1 MTGYYPYLISS
12 LPMLHFGMKP
22 PFSSEKFLEICR
34 QFIPEADIEAIKKS
48 AISGECVT
56 AEIRPAPARRG
67 GFHPTLK
74 KWQEFDTS
82 LRNELVK
89 IRCLHKHIAP
99 EKYLRAEGYVPAC
112 IVHLAATVHR
122 TPDILE
128 AEKLLDQG
136 RWYFLDGLS
145 FGHYFDLDF
154 LLIYALKL
162 FILERWDKIIT
173 ADKEAVLE
181 EVLAKS

>member
-1 MTGYYPYLISS
+1 MAGYYPYLIST

-22 PFSSEKFLEICR
+22 SFSGERFLELCR
-34 QFIPEADIEAIKKS
+34 QFIPSADIEALKKA
-48 AISGECVT
+48 AISGEYID
-56 AEIRPAPARRG
+56 AKI
-67 GFHPTLK
+67 HPTLK
-74 KWQEFDTS
+74 KWQEFDTG

-89 IRCLHKHIAP
+89 IRCLHKHVAS
-99 EKYLRAEGYVPAC
+99 EKYLRAEGYVPAY
-112 IVHLAATVHR
+112 ITHLASTVHR

-128 AEKLLDQG
+128 AEKLLGQG
-136 RWYFLDGLS
+136 RWYFLDALS

-162 FILERWDKIIT
+162 FILERWDRAIT

-181 EVLAKS
+181 EALAKS

>member
-1 MTGYYPYLISS
+1 MAAYYPYLISS

-22 PFSSEKFLEICR
+22 PFSSDKFLEICR
-34 QFIPEADIEAIKKS
+34 QFIPEADTGAIKK
-48 AISGECVT
+48 AAACGECIT
-56 AEIRPAPARRG
+56 AAT
-67 GFHPTLK
+67 HPTLK
-74 KWQEFDTS
+74 KCQDFDTS

-89 IRCLHKHIAP
+89 IRCLHKHIAS
-99 EKYLRAEGYVPAC
+99 EKYLRAEGYVPAYV
-112 IVHLAATVHR
+112 IHLAATVHR

-136 RWYFLDGLS
+136 RWYFLDALS

-162 FILERWDKIIT
+162 FILERWDRIIT
-173 ADKEAVLE
+173 ADKEVVLE
-181 EVLAKS
+181 EALAKN

>member
-1 MTGYYPYLISS
+1 
-12 LPMLHFGMKP
+12 MLHFGIKP
-22 PFSSEKFLEICR
+22 PFSSEKFLELCR
-34 QFIPEADIEAIKKS
+34 QFILEADVEAIKKA
-48 AISGECVT
+48 AISGEYIT
-56 AEIRPAPARRG
+56 TEI
-67 GFHPTLK
+67 HPTLK
-74 KWQEFDTS
+74 KWQDFDTS

-99 EKYLRAEGYVPAC
+99 EKYLRAEGYVEAH
-112 IVHLAATVHR
+112 IIHLATVVHR
-122 TPDILE
+122 IPDLIE
-128 AEKLLDQG
+128 AEKLLDQE
-136 RWYFLDGLS
+136 RWYFLDALS

-181 EVLAKS
+181 DALAKS